1 MATGTRARG
10 RHAAA
15 LSTRRAAMQRPL
27 WHKLVAWALALA
39 LAGAAATLVVGDEQ
53 PASGAPDAL
62 GSADRARLAVAGLAG
77 LSLFLIA
84 TLHQERKGESAE
96 GFAIAGAGASTAAAV
111 SCAGLALVSSAAEL
125 AAVRALALV
134 LIGSIAALSGVSREG
149 TGCVCAR
156 VGTCTRGA
164 VHGAFRKHCCCVRA
178 CSNKRAQDQKVTRV
192 TYNLCAAG

>member
-134 LIGSIAALSGVSREG
+134 LIGSIAALSGFSQGLLPCLSNPLVTAPHSTSPSEVPAGASDRGRGGRHPRRPGHG
-149 TGCVCAR
+149 THGPVRHCA
-156 VGTCTRGA
+156 G
-164 VHGAFRKHCCCVRA
+164 
-178 CSNKRAQDQKVTRV
+178 
-192 TYNLCAAG
+192 

>member
-1 MATGTRARG
+1 MESGTGASELARSTIGGAGACLPPPRAAEAADLATGTRARG

-134 LIGSIAALSGVSREG
+134 LIGSIAALSGFSRLASLLVKPSCNRP
-149 TGCVCAR
+149 TS
-156 VGTCTRGA
+156 T
-164 VHGAFRKHCCCVRA
+164 
-178 CSNKRAQDQKVTRV
+178 SQ
-192 TYNLCAAG
+192 L